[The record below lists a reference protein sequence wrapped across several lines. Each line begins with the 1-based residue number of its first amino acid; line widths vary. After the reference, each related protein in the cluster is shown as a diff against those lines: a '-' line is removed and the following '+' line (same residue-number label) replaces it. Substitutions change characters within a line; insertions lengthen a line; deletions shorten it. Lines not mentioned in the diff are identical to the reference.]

1 MADHLPEDALGEV
14 LENAGT
20 HQYRPPDD
28 AGMGIS
34 LVRSIVERYGGEIGV
49 ADNEPTEA
57 RFSLTAPGAASDAPT
72 PGFRTFRRSPQ
83 PIAPGVRLQP
93 DRADRFT
100 AGIGDPWR
108 DGRAA

>member
-57 RFSLTAPGAASDAPT
+57 RFSLRLPGPRAT
-72 PGFRTFRRSPQ
+72 PQLPGSGPFGGPRS
-83 PIAPGVRLQP
+83 R
-93 DRADRFT
+93 
-100 AGIGDPWR
+100 
-108 DGRAA
+108 

>member
-20 HQYRPPDD
+20 HQYRPPDG

-34 LVRSIVERYGGEIGV
+34 PVRSIVERYGGEIGV

-57 RFSLTAPGAASDAPT
+57 RFSLRLQGPRAT
-72 PGFRTFRRSPQ
+72 PQ
-83 PIAPGVRLQP
+83 PPGSGPFGNPRS
-93 DRADRFT
+93 R
-100 AGIGDPWR
+100 
-108 DGRAA
+108 